1 MRKLGVLTSGG
12 DAPGMNAAIR
22 AVVKTANYY
31 NVEVI
36 GIEGGYQGLIE
47 GKLHELT
54 STDIDY
60 IADKGGTFLKTSRC
74 PEFMKES
81 GRLKALNVLKGHG
94 MNDLVVIG
102 GEGSF
107 KGAQKLHE
115 LGLHVIGI
123 PATIDNDLSYTDY
136 SIGFDTTLNTILECL
151 GKIKDTDLS
160 HDKTTIVEVMGRYCG
175 DLALYSALAG
185 AGEII
190 STPERKLN
198 FEEICSKLNGK
209 IKGGKKDNLILITEN
224 MYDIQELQKYVEDRL
239 DISIRTSILGF
250 IQRGGHP
257 SAFDRILASKM
268 GMKAVELLLKGY
280 SGRAVGI
287 KENDLINV
295 DIEKVHSKVS
305 SNNDKYSLLD
315 TILA

>member
-1 MRKLGVLTSGG
+1 MAMMKLGVLTSGG

-22 AVVKTANYY
+22 AVVKTADYHNI
-31 NVEVI
+31 EVM

-47 GKLHELT
+47 GKLHRLT
-54 STDIDY
+54 STDVDY

-74 PEFMKES
+74 AEFMKES
-81 GRLKALNVLKGHG
+81 GRIKALSILKDYGINH
-94 MNDLVVIG
+94 LVVIG

-107 KGAQKLHE
+107 KGTQKLHE
-115 LGLHVIGI
+115 LGVNVIGI
-123 PATIDNDLSYTDY
+123 PATIDNDLSH
-136 SIGFDTTLNTILECL
+136 E
-151 GKIKDTDLS
+151 
-160 HDKTTIVEVMGRYCG
+160 KTTIVEVMGRYCG

-190 STPERKLN
+190 STPERKLS
-198 FEEICSKLNGK
+198 FEEISSKLNEK
-209 IKGGKKDNLILITEN
+209 IKSGKKDNLIIITEK
-224 MYDIQELQKYVEDRL
+224 MYDIQDLQKYVEDRL
-239 DISIRTSILGF
+239 DVSVRTSILGF
-250 IQRGGHP
+250 IQRGGQP

-268 GMKAVELLLKGY
+268 GITAVELLLKGY

-295 DIEKVHSKVS
+295 DIEKVHSKLS
-305 SNNDKYSLLD
+305 SNDDKYSLLD

>member
-1 MRKLGVLTSGG
+1 MMKLGVLTSGG

-22 AVVKTANYY
+22 AVVKTADYHNI
-31 NVEVI
+31 EVM

-47 GKLHELT
+47 GKLHRLT
-54 STDIDY
+54 STNVDY

-74 PEFMKES
+74 PEFMEES
-81 GRLKALNVLKGHG
+81 GRIKALRILKSDGINH
-94 MNDLVVIG
+94 LVVIG

-115 LGLHVIGI
+115 LGVNVIAI

-190 STPERKLN
+190 STPERKLG
-198 FEEICSKLNGK
+198 FEEICFKLNEK
-209 IKGGKKDNLILITEN
+209 IKNGKKDNLILITEK
-224 MYDIQELQKYVEDRL
+224 MYDIQDLQKYVEDRL
-239 DISIRTSILGF
+239 DISVRTSILGF
-250 IQRGGHP
+250 IQRGGQP

-268 GMKAVELLLKGY
+268 GITAVELLLKGY

-295 DIEKVHSKVS
+295 DIEKVHSKLA
-305 SNNDKYSLLD
+305 SNDDKYSLLD